1 MDREAGIAAYRAL
14 LTPEAYRAK
23 LTRGETDGLAHRP
36 RPPAGEQS
44 PVLPVRLAAVEAMTP
59 AITRY
64 AFTTID
70 RKPLPRFTAGAHIDV
85 VVAPEFFRQYSLA
98 GDPADP
104 GRYQIAVLREDQGKG
119 GSALIHRIF
128 RPGRRVFIS
137 RPINH
142 FPLAEDAAFSLLLG
156 GGIGVTPL
164 IAMAHRLHALG
175 RSFALHYAIRSR
187 QSAGFL
193 ADLEAVPWKEE
204 VHLYVSDEGG
214 RADLDAVI
222 GDFHPSAHLPDVQL
236 RDVHLYVCGPDR
248 LMQAARE
255 TAMRKGWPEAQVHVE
270 YFAAPEQGERV
281 DHPFKLALARTGRTL
296 DVPAGRSATDVLAAN
311 GIPVVTKCSDGICGV
326 CACRLLAGEVEH
338 RDFVLGERERQGK
351 IILCSSRAA
360 RPGAVIEVDL

>member
-1 MDREAGIAAYRAL
+1 
-14 LTPEAYRAK
+14 
-23 LTRGETDGLAHRP
+23 
-36 RPPAGEQS
+36 
-44 PVLPVRLAAVEAMTP
+44 
-59 AITRY
+59 
-64 AFTTID
+64 
-70 RKPLPRFTAGAHIDV
+70 V

-281 DHPFKLALARTGRTL
+281 DHPFKLALARTGRAQRHRRARRERHPRRYQVQRRHLRRLRLPPPGRRGRTPGL
-296 DVPAGRSATDVLAAN
+296 RPRRARAAGEDHPLQLARGQARGRDRGRSL
-311 GIPVVTKCSDGICGV
+311 
-326 CACRLLAGEVEH
+326 RL
-338 RDFVLGERERQGK
+338 
-351 IILCSSRAA
+351 RAA
-360 RPGAVIEVDL
+360 E